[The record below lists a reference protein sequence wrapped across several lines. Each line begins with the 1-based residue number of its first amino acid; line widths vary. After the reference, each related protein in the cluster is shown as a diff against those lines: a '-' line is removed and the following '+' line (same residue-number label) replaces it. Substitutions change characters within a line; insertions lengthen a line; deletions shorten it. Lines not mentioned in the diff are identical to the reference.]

1 MPESQGSP
9 AADPALS
16 APPEQLTPR
25 ELEVLQI
32 LAAGASTEDIAEEL
46 FIGIATVRSHVQ
58 SIIEKLGAHSKLE
71 AVASAY
77 RLGII

>member
-1 MPESQGSP
+1 MPGGQGSP
-9 AADPALS
+9 ATDPAPS

-46 FIGIATVRSHVQ
+46 CIGIATVRSHVQ
-58 SIIEKLGAHSKLE
+58 RIIEKLGAHSKLE